1 MSERKVVR
9 VKDVMAQD
17 YAMVDGRLTIKDAIR
32 IYKEQKVSALLVNK
46 RHDNDEYGI
55 LLLSDIAKKVLA
67 QDKAP
72 ERMNVYEI
80 MTKPVIGVDP
90 EMDVRYYARLFDN
103 FGLATVP
110 VFDKGEVLGVVGYNQ
125 IVLDGLLTE

>member
-90 EMDVRYYARLFDN
+90 EMDVRYCARLFDN
-103 FGLATVP
+103 FGLAIVP
-110 VFDKGEVLGVVGYNQ
+110 VFDKGEVRGVVGYNQ
-125 IVLDGLLTE
+125 IVLDGLLTG

>member
-17 YAMVDGRLTIKDAIR
+17 YAMVDGLITIKDAIR
-32 IYKEQKVSALLVNK
+32 IYKEEKVSALLVNK

-90 EMDVRYYARLFDN
+90 EMDVRYCARLFDN

-110 VFDKGEVLGVVGYNQ
+110 VFDNGEVIGVVGYNQ